1 MKPLNRIQNIKTNC
15 MEKVFSKAEELAGTL
30 RDYVDNR
37 IEMAKLRTAEKTSLL
52 LSNMLAFIAVALVI
66 FLGLTLASIGV
77 SIGIGILIGSSW
89 AGFLIMG
96 AFYFLLS
103 WICWAGRERV
113 VRIPIMN
120 AILRHLYPKEEDHE
134 KV

>member
-1 MKPLNRIQNIKTNC
+1 

-37 IEMAKLRTAEKTSLL
+37 IETLKLKTAEKTSLL
-52 LSNMLAFIAVALVI
+52 LSNMLAFLAVALVI
-66 FLGLTLASIGV
+66 FLALTLASIGL
-77 SIGIGILIGSSW
+77 SLLIGNWIGSVW
-89 AGFLIMG
+89 GGFLIMG
-96 AFYFLLS
+96 LFYLILS
-103 WICWAGRERV
+103 WAIWAGRERV

-120 AILRHLYPKEEDHE
+120 AILLHLYPKEEDHE

>member
-1 MKPLNRIQNIKTNC
+1 

-103 WICWAGRERV
+103 WICWAVREKV